1 MKPGNLLKFV
11 GISALLC
18 AGCTSMVSRGATS
31 VASHGAG
38 PVPQA
43 RSQPAKP
50 SAWHVVATLAK
61 KSDET
66 FSAVVA
72 TGEASGWAFK
82 FGTGVTSAYERTSAT
97 TWQQAAFPSVKM
109 LNITDAKATS
119 SSNVWA
125 IGSAPFQWLVL
136 RLAGGKWSVMKTFD
150 SSIYG
155 ESVLAPS
162 NVWVFGN
169 DGTYH
174 YDGHAWLRVSS
185 GFAAGGYAL
194 SANDAWTYDETTVT
208 HLMGGSA
215 KTSSLA
221 TLLRLEASTGVPKLS
236 GVFALSDSDVYAIGD
251 GETPFQGGPIAI
263 YHYDGSTWKKVAGY
277 NFGDPGRLSPDG
289 AGGFWLTVTQFP
301 AAPSMLLHYSGGR
314 LTPVALPGIS
324 DPGFFLFG
332 GMSRVPGTTHQLV
345 IGNTTAQSDP
355 VNSYGIILALS

>member
-50 SAWHVVATLAK
+50 SAWHLVATLAK

-109 LNITDAKATS
+109 LNITDVKATS

-185 GFAAGGYAL
+185 SFAAGGYAL

-221 TLLRLEASTGVPKLS
+221 TLLRL
-236 GVFALSDSDVYAIGD
+236 
-251 GETPFQGGPIAI
+251 
-263 YHYDGSTWKKVAGY
+263 
-277 NFGDPGRLSPDG
+277 
-289 AGGFWLTVTQFP
+289 
-301 AAPSMLLHYSGGR
+301 
-314 LTPVALPGIS
+314 
-324 DPGFFLFG
+324 
-332 GMSRVPGTTHQLV
+332 
-345 IGNTTAQSDP
+345 
-355 VNSYGIILALS
+355 